1 VTTEQPSTR
10 SDPNTPTVPSNSTS
24 RSSTPV
30 VLSGNEPSSVADR
43 WRVIRSAPQPTP
55 TPAASVEPR
64 VVEAHQVRNPL
75 TPSLSATNTS
85 VPRSSSPQIVKTEYQ
100 PVKPQNAAKEYRVAL
115 LPESAGSPTGNDQP
129 GRVFCLTVDHDNVVA
144 RSSTDAPEEFV
155 LDPRVVKR
163 VLVSPEGPT
172 ARRVQI
178 VMEGDKQRTLIF
190 DNADVGFGP
199 QSGIVHTRRFCRW
212 IMAASSGIDYQN
224 LR

>member
-1 VTTEQPSTR
+1 
-10 SDPNTPTVPSNSTS
+10 
-24 RSSTPV
+24 
-30 VLSGNEPSSVADR
+30 
-43 WRVIRSAPQPTP
+43 
-55 TPAASVEPR
+55 
-64 VVEAHQVRNPL
+64 
-75 TPSLSATNTS
+75 
-85 VPRSSSPQIVKTEYQ
+85 
-100 PVKPQNAAKEYRVAL
+100 VAL
-115 LPESAGSPTGNDQP
+115 LPESAGSPTGTDQP
-129 GRVFCLTVDHDNVVA
+129 GRVFCLTVDYDNVVA

-163 VLVSPEGPT
+163 VLVSPEGHT